1 MLEEVLTAWFLI
13 GRLGGFDAT
22 NLQVR
27 QSCALLCAA
36 LCTSCSS

>member
-27 QSCALLCAA
+27 QSCALLCTA
-36 LCTSCSS
+36 LCTTSSF

>member
-27 QSCALLCAA
+27 QC
-36 LCTSCSS
+36 CTLQCIAPCTTCCS